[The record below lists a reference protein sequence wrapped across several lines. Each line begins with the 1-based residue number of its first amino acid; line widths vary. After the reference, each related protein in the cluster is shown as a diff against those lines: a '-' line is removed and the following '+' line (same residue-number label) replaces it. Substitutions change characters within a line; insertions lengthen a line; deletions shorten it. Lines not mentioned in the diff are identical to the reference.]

1 MEAAAKAAAKQ
12 EAAAAKAAAEAD
24 AVRGIPGADA
34 SWEQVAELMHKVR
47 GNMDGGSMDEWLQ
60 NGMQRANLITQL
72 HGSWAQQAATTLEQ
86 KQILRK
92 FIVDFR
98 TVCNMRV

>member
-1 MEAAAKAAAKQ
+1 M
-12 EAAAAKAAAEAD
+12 
-24 AVRGIPGADA
+24 VRDD
-34 SWEQVAELMHKVR
+34 
-47 GNMDGGSMDEWLQ
+47 MDGGSMDVWMQ

-72 HGSWAQQAATTLEQ
+72 HGSWAQQAATTIKQ

-98 TVCNMRV
+98 TVCNMSEVTTRPGTQDAGALRLASYKGT